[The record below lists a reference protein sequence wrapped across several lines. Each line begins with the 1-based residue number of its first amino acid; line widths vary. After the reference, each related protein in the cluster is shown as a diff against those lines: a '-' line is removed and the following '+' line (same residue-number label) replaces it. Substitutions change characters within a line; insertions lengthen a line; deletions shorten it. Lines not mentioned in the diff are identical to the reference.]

1 MLEMKSV
8 MLQLREQCFYGLNPD
23 LQLFTQ
29 QTFFCLSKTNEI
41 HVYIVKK
48 NTSESKILKIH

>member
-48 NTSESKILKIH
+48 TFLNLKY